1 MDFPPT
7 PDQLNMTY
15 GLYTISYSG
24 SPGSAGS
31 RPRSIGQATKQIWN
45 AFLSFIAAIVIFLSV
60 APPPGPSIIFIYL
73 SVKAAAKYSP
83 DGVRDYG
90 QILGLVLKHEGRKL
104 VTSRPLPG

>member
-1 MDFPPT
+1 MDCTQFPTAVLPV
-7 PDQLNMTY
+7 PLAV
-15 GLYTISYSG
+15 GH
-24 SPGSAGS
+24 A
-31 RPRSIGQATKQIWN
+31 RSDKQQKQIWN
-45 AFLSFIAAIVIFLSV
+45 GLLSFIAAIVIFLSA
-60 APPPGPSIIFIYL
+60 APHPGPSIILIYL